1 MNSSSDKKQGRKDDE
16 KRTKPSTKSFDKY
29 SHKRQGKMNPKDP
42 FSKITVYESD
52 SDSEGELSQ
61 VSDNEQGMAGNSQGS
76 INNTYYNVLLTCL
89 KNKAVLAGVDFIWVM
104 SKLQGKGAKS
114 LKGSELKRHLSWK
127 ECKMIISK
135 LSLGGA
141 CLKPM
146 EPFLKSSK
154 IHLTSNIEYVEISSD
169 IVSEICKILTNVC
182 GMENVDHGVM
192 AEYFNRR
199 VADLR
204 NRRNYEAG

>member
-1 MNSSSDKKQGRKDDE
+1 MNSSSDKKQGRNDE
-16 KRTKPSTKSFDKY
+16 KRTKPSKSFEKY
-29 SHKRQGKMNPKDP
+29 SHKKQGKMNPKDP
-42 FSKITVYESD
+42 FSKITIYASESD
-52 SDSEGELSQ
+52 LEEELSE
-61 VSDNEQGMAGNSQGS
+61 VSDTEQALAGNSQGSTS

-104 SKLQGKGAKS
+104 SKLQGKGAKN

-146 EPFLKSSK
+146 EPFLRSSK

>member
-1 MNSSSDKKQGRKDDE
+1 MNSSSDNKKSGRKDKSEE
-16 KRTKPSTKSFDKY
+16 KSKRSKPSKSNEKFC
-29 SHKRQGKMNPKDP
+29 HKRQGKMNPRDP

-52 SDSEGELSQ
+52 SESEAVLSE
-61 VSDNEQGMAGNSQGS
+61 VSDTEQGMAGNSQGS
-76 INNTYYNVLLTCL
+76 INNTNYNILLTCL

-135 LSLGGA
+135 MSLGGA

-154 IHLTSNIEYVEISSD
+154 FHLTSNILYVEISSD

-182 GMENVDHGVM
+182 GMENVDNAVM

-204 NRRNYEAG
+204 KHML